1 MAVIMMPADNR
12 WGEFG
17 QALGGYLGQQNA
29 QRRQEKQTQELIGLA
44 EQAYGKLNA
53 VNEANSNLG
62 TLKELQKYG
71 GQITDARKRYNEAEA
86 NGTLTEE
93 LKKEIT
99 ADATAARQRAKEL
112 GADWGDADTSDED
125 LLGRISNTKKTHVLN
140 ANESLSK
147 AGFSTGLLPE
157 GDFDYEKALPMVT
170 NSAEQ
175 ASKQY
180 GDAQTV
186 NLGIVKKIAT
196 GKYSPHAIAKAAPLI
211 NLYMGQQVDAQT
223 RDLGMKLINEQ
234 DPLKQYTL
242 ALNTPGGIDL
252 YNKITRLGRY
262 R

>member
-53 VNEANSNLG
+53 VNEANSSLDKI
-62 TLKELQKYG
+62 KELQ
-71 GQITDARKRYNEAEA
+71 QNANVLMDARKGYNEAEA
-86 NGTLTEE
+86 NGTLTED
-93 LKKEIT
+93 KKQEFT
-99 ADATAARQRAKEL
+99 SNASAARQRAKEL

-125 LLGRISNTKKTHVLN
+125 LQGRISNTQKTYVRN
-140 ANESLSK
+140 ADESLKK

-170 NSAEQ
+170 SSAEQ
-175 ASKQY
+175 ASKQF

-196 GKYSPHAIAKAAPLI
+196 GKFSPQAIAKAAPLI
-211 NLYMGQQVDAQT
+211 NLYMGQQADAQT
-223 RDLGMKLINEQ
+223 RDLGMKLINEK
-234 DPLKQYTL
+234 DPLKKYTL
-242 ALNTPGGIDL
+242 AFNTPGGIDL
-252 YNKITRLGRY
+252 YNKITRLGWY
-262 R
+262 

>member
-29 QRRQEKQTQELIGLA
+29 QRREEKQTQELIGLA

-53 VNEANSNLG
+53 VNAANSNLG
-62 TLKELQKYG
+62 TLKELQNYEE
-71 GQITDARKRYNEAEA
+71 QLMNARKGYNEAEA
-86 NGTLTEE
+86 NGTLTED
-93 LKKEIT
+93 KKQEFT
-99 ADATAARQRAKEL
+99 SNASAARQRAKEL

-125 LLGRISNTKKTHVLN
+125 LLGRISNTKKTHIIN
-140 ANESLSK
+140 ANDSLNK

-180 GDAQTV
+180 GDAQAV
-186 NLGIVKKIAT
+186 NLGIVKNIAT
-196 GKYSPHAIAKAAPLI
+196 GKYSPQAIAKAAPFI
-211 NLYMGQQVDAQT
+211 NLYMGQQVNAQT

-234 DPLKQYTL
+234 DPLKKYTL
-242 ALNTPGGIDL
+242 AFNTPGGIDL
-252 YNKITRLGRY
+252 YNKIIRPGRFG
-262 R
+262 